1 MNLEEFISQTLLDI
15 TQGIEK
21 ANKVSNRFQLS
32 GQIHQRGVSG
42 ESVEFDVGLQVS
54 HSKQKGGKGGISVA
68 SVGIK
73 GEANSVDGYESTH
86 RLKFKL
92 FVTEQ

>member
-42 ESVEFDVGLQVS
+42 EFVEFDVGL
-54 HSKQKGGKGGISVA
+54 
-68 SVGIK
+68 
-73 GEANSVDGYESTH
+73 
-86 RLKFKL
+86 
-92 FVTEQ
+92 